1 MKTILVAFISML
13 MIAPNSWAGKPILVE
28 NLPNKV
34 KSYVKI
40 HYPDQNIVK
49 SEIDKNIFCLE
60 YEILLEHQVELIFNE
75 KCDIIEIGGNTEVP
89 ESIINTAILSYV
101 GIHYPNN
108 YITGWKLKK
117 YRQQIELDN
126 KLELR
131 FDNNG
136 NFKGFKN

>member
-1 MKTILVAFISML
+1 
-13 MIAPNSWAGKPILVE
+13 
-28 NLPNKV
+28 
-34 KSYVKI
+34 
-40 HYPDQNIVK
+40 
-49 SEIDKNIFCLE
+49 
-60 YEILLEHQVELIFNE
+60 
-75 KCDIIEIGGNTEVP
+75 
-89 ESIINTAILSYV
+89 LSYV